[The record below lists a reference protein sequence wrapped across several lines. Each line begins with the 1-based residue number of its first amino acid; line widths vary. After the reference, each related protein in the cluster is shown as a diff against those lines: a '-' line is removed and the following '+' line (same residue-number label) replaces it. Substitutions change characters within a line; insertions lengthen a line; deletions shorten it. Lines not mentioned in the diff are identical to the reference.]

1 VAHPNLTGA
10 PNRKLLTAGLT
21 AAVLALPLGGTAMA
35 ADLTVVDVDKM
46 TVEQLLD
53 AGLVEEAAKKA
64 GVPAADVE
72 EVTKTV
78 EKTTAP
84 VTQTVEKT
92 VTEAAPAKPPA
103 DTGDKTPVTTDS
115 GDQKATGGGGPTPV
129 NEPAAR
135 TSGSRGGE
143 ERRATSTPPTFDQNG
158 PVLSGLQ
165 SRTVNP
171 SMQSFVPPP
180 VVSAPFAFDLPQV
193 AEQFVSPQA
202 PIAAAAEVSSLASGM
217 TATPVNDMVPSG
229 VPGALLATAAGLLL
243 FVGGGHALHA
253 YDRRWRTVEV
263 TTGDV
268 TTTA

>member
-10 PNRKLLTAGLT
+10 SNRKLLTAGLT

-35 ADLTVVDVDKM
+35 ADLSVVDVEKM

-64 GVPAADVE
+64 GVPASELVDETV
-72 EVTKTV
+72 KTV

-84 VTQTVEKT
+84 VTKTVEKA
-92 VTEAAPAKPPA
+92 VTEAAPVKPAPA
-103 DTGDKTPVTTDS
+103 PGGDATPVAPQDKQQAS
-115 GDQKATGGGGPTPV
+115 SGGGATPV
-129 NEPAAR
+129 QEPAAR
-135 TSGSRGGE
+135 TSRGGE
-143 ERRATSTPPTFDQNG
+143 ERGSATATPPSFDQNG
-158 PVLSGLQ
+158 PVLPGLQ

-193 AEQFVSPQA
+193 ADKFVSPQA
-202 PIAAAAEVSSLASGM
+202 PIAAAAEFASTASGM
-217 TATPVNDMVPSG
+217 TATPVNDLVPSG

-253 YDRRWRTVEV
+253 YDRRWKTVQV
-263 TTGDV
+263 TTGDT

>member
-35 ADLTVVDVDKM
+35 AELGVDVDKM

-53 AGLVEEAAKKA
+53 AGLVEEAAQKA
-64 GVPAADVE
+64 GVPASELVE
-72 EVTKTV
+72 ETTKTV
-78 EKTTAP
+78 VKTTAP
-84 VTQTVEKT
+84 VKETVEKT
-92 VTEAAPAKPPA
+92 VTEAAPVKPPA
-103 DTGDKTPVTTDS
+103 DTGDKSPVTSDS
-115 GDQKATGGGGPTPV
+115 GDQKATGGGPTPV

-135 TSGSRGGE
+135 ASGSGGGE
-143 ERRATSTPPTFDQNG
+143 ERRAATSSPPAFDQNG
-158 PVLSGLQ
+158 PVLAGLQ

-193 AEQFVSPQA
+193 AEQFISPQA

-253 YDRRWRTVEV
+253 YDRRWKTVEV